1 VSEITPTHM
10 LEQYRA
16 NADAFT
22 KRQAELFRAM
32 GALDQ
37 RELLF
42 WMIMHTAVTMG
53 AAMAPKGPT
62 Q

>member
-1 VSEITPTHM
+1 MQPITPHM
-10 LEQYRA
+10 MLDQYRK
-16 NADAFT
+16 NADEFT

-32 GALDQ
+32 GPLDQ

-42 WMIMHTAVTMG
+42 WMIMHASMVIGGITAQG
-53 AAMAPKGPT
+53 AK